1 MKTSVYRFSLDV
13 NQSQSQVSISAG
25 KGENGVRLII
35 RMTENGAPFEVEDGS
50 YAVFSAVKPDG
61 KPVINDCAIF
71 GNDTVVYDFTEQT
84 VAVEGIT
91 RCQILLFGPDRSL
104 IASARFQ
111 IVIHETIWD
120 KGIESAEEFNLVKK
134 FVEDIKTV
142 NDRLD
147 KNATDID
154 VLESARPVTGA
165 IALAKGSWSPVPD
178 GFNTS
183 VALDGN
189 TVKSGDIVLVLPDD
203 ANTRIVSADME
214 VRVAHDLQ
222 NGEDYDVLYFKSKTM
237 PTEALYYRFIV
248 VRKGATDTEMTANA
262 LIVGVNDVP
271 EYIKDAISENK
282 NSITT
287 TSTALTA
294 LTAKIDDPGHGLS
307 AVEHKIDNFLYGVTD
322 EARDQ
327 LSEVLGLIYANE
339 AAIKQFVNMGGA
351 PVGSGTLVV
360 PKDQWSDSMPFDAF
374 VKLPSGTIKNG
385 SVMLITPANDETKTI
400 AEQAR
405 VTINI
410 DPPVGVPN
418 YNDTIVLFR
427 AETAAKPAID
437 MEFAYVILQTTAT
450 TSLVTLIGVD
460 AAGGSEPTLV
470 DLSRFEG
477 VEQED
482 GSIKGYITEV
492 FGEGEDAP
500 TKVTEVVYDDAG
512 NIIKIGN
519 TAINWGEE
527 G

>member
-111 IVIHETIWD
+111 IVVHETIWD
-120 KGIESAEEFNLVKK
+120 KGIESAEEFNVVKK
-134 FVEDIKTV
+134 FVEDINTV

-147 KNATDID
+147 KNASDI
-154 VLESARPVTGA
+154 A
-165 IALAKGSWSPVPD
+165 
-178 GFNTS
+178 
-183 VALDGN
+183 ALDERVTANSEEIADNAERIATNADNHLQLQDRLYGED
-189 TVKSGDIVLVLPDD
+189 GDVPSIRDTLTEHGGHIENLMGDV
-203 ANTRIVSADME
+203 ADNREGLNE
-214 VRVAHDLQ
+214 VRSDL
-222 NGEDYDVLYFKSKTM
+222 
-237 PTEALYYRFIV
+237 A
-248 VRKGATDTEMTANA
+248 
-262 LIVGVNDVP
+262 
-271 EYIKDAISENK
+271 
-282 NSITT
+282 
-287 TSTALTA
+287 
-294 LTAKIDDPGHGLS
+294 
-307 AVEHKIDNFLYGVTD
+307 NFLDVSD
-322 EARDQ
+322 DKRDQ
-327 LSEVLGLIYANE
+327 LSEVLSLISANE
-339 AAIKQFVNMGGA
+339 QAIQQFASMGGA

-360 PKDQWSDSMPFDAF
+360 PASEWSDGTPTGAMIG
-374 VKLPSGTIKNG
+374 LPTNTMGAG
-385 SVMLITPANDETKTI
+385 SVMLLTPANDATKE
-400 AEQAR
+400 AASKAR
-405 VTINI
+405 LTVSVDISGDSGGNGK
-410 DPPVGVPN
+410 DYV
-418 YNDTIVLFR
+418 VLLR

-460 AAGGSEPTLV
+460 AAGDPEPTLV
-470 DLSRFEG
+470 DLSGFEG

-482 GSIKGYITEV
+482 GSIKGKIVETYADETTRTTEV
-492 FGEGEDAP
+492 TYDGEG
-500 TKVTEVVYDDAG
+500 
-512 NIIKIGN
+512 NIVQIGETVIKW
-519 TAINWGEE
+519 TAEEE